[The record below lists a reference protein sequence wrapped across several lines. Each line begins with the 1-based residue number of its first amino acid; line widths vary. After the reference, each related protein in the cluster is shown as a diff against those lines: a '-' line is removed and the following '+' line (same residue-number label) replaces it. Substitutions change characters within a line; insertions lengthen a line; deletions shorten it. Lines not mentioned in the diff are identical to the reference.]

1 MILKRFRRNIV
12 VTEKKKTKKRKQ
24 KKSKE
29 SYQYSKYCRSL
40 GKWLKVIFWKYEEL
54 QAEIKANKERIDEL
68 EKTVK
73 LISEELENMSKEQA

>member
-1 MILKRFRRNIV
+1 MAM
-12 VTEKKKTKKRKQ
+12 TEKKKTTKKKQ

-73 LISEELENMSKEQA
+73 LINEKLESIE